1 MMLVT
6 AVKVKGERMTPT
18 SGKQISKAMGTFWR
32 KVSALNVK
40 LVQSTC
46 PQCNSF
52 VGASPSPEVLSLVE
66 NMHHCSGLMA
76 PPPVALRP

>member
-1 MMLVT
+1 
-6 AVKVKGERMTPT
+6 MTPT

-32 KVSALNVK
+32 KVSTLNIK

-66 NMHHCSGLMA
+66 NMHHCSGLI
-76 PPPVALRP
+76 PPAALRP